1 MFTRTSICVYWLLCI
16 LMAILYILIAWDGT
30 SSLAFVFG
38 QIAMGVIGLLREY
51 CGHCHTKRLCR
62 QFNEESVSSST

>member
-16 LMAILYILIAWDGT
+16 LMAVLYILIAWDGI

-38 QIAMGVIGLLREY
+38 QIAMGIIGLLREY
-51 CGHCHTKRLCR
+51 RGHCHTKRLYE
-62 QFNEESVSSST
+62 QFNGESNAHL